1 MLRIR
6 SHVSHVRN
14 FRNRINSSH
23 SSTLT
28 LENMHRNAEDERLW
42 REQDDGEDD
51 DEGEGEVTGTA
62 SGNETLDLRNS
73 FKHTETRMTAD
84 QWNGTCYPVRV
95 NYNLSTKPYTAYRI
109 MSTVTYEILSKSYFY
124 FRCTMQGRN
133 KRKRIRT
140 MRYLYG

>member
-1 MLRIR
+1 MLRNR
-6 SHVSHVRN
+6 SHVSHVSN

-23 SSTLT
+23 SQTFTMDS
-28 LENMHRNAEDERLW
+28 MHRSAEDERLW
-42 REQDDGEDD
+42 REQNDG
-51 DEGEGEVTGTA
+51 EGEGEEVTASA
-62 SGNETLDLRNS
+62 SGNETLDLRNN
-73 FKHTETRMTAD
+73 FKRIETRITAD

-124 FRCTMQGRN
+124 FRCTMQSRN

-140 MRYLYG
+140 VCNLYE

>member
-1 MLRIR
+1 
-6 SHVSHVRN
+6 
-14 FRNRINSSH
+14 
-23 SSTLT
+23 
-28 LENMHRNAEDERLW
+28 MHRNAEDERLW